1 MIAASARYTQNITK
15 FIHMTGAANI
25 GWTEAG
31 CIAGNDPYPGRD
43 ACRSD
48 MERKRHR
55 IRMDRFYKP
64 IWVED
69 AEEMQAQ
76 LDLTRQRV
84 MLERAEEFEIE
95 RMLTAGR
102 IAEASHKTRELLQVF
117 DLEWDR

>member
-43 ACRSD
+43 ACGYA
-48 MERKRHR
+48 MELKRHR

-64 IWVED
+64 IWVEE

-95 RMLTAGR
+95 RILTAGR
-102 IAEASHKTRELLQVF
+102 LKEPEQKTPGLELF
-117 DLEWDR
+117 DLEWDA